1 MGFGLMRVD
10 GRFLKVFHEQ
20 QLEMIEILEL
30 FEEVLLNADFRSK
43 GRPGHPE
50 IDGMFRQVK
59 NLIDRHLSFESEY
72 LLPLLTR
79 QRGSLAAQRLL
90 KQRNVIISLIAK
102 MGGLMLSSKNMES
115 SVCVWDEFID
125 TALSL
130 VRATFSL
137 FHWEEVEFLPR
148 LSEC

>member
-1 MGFGLMRVD
+1 MGFDLMRVD
-10 GRFLKVFHEQ
+10 DRFLKVFHEQ

-30 FEEVLLNADFRSK
+30 FEDVLLNADLRSK
-43 GRPGHPE
+43 ERPGHQE
-50 IDGMFRQVK
+50 IDSMFRQVK
-59 NLIDRHLSFESEY
+59 NLIDRHLKFEGEY
-72 LLPLLTR
+72 LLPMLSK
-79 QRGSLAAQRLL
+79 QSSSVASQRLL
-90 KQRNVIISLIAK
+90 KQREVIISLIAK
-102 MGGLMLSSKNMES
+102 MSGLMLSSKNMEI